1 MAIGVRI
8 LSDNLSG
15 QTTNVVYLPDT
26 GGTIDLGT
34 QVFPFN
40 YISSYY
46 YGTYNCYVPTYGY
59 TYSLT
64 IAGPTPTPTPT
75 NTSTP
80 TNTPGLSPTPT
91 ETTTST
97 PTSTSTPTPTPTIT
111 STQTPTVTVGL
122 TPTATASNT
131 PTPSITPSITPT
143 NTETPTNTPTNT
155 ETPTNTPTNTQTP
168 TVTPTITPTN
178 TTTPTV
184 TPTNTVTPS
193 NSLCKTYLLFGGTT
207 NQTTFVGTDCDGFTY
222 DFFLDVLE
230 SLVFCAQ
237 SISIADG
244 DGSVTYLGGCPLPTP
259 TATPTNTATKTPTP
273 SVTTTNTQTPTQTP
287 TNTNTPTN
295 TQTPTNT
302 TTPTQTQTETPTNT
316 PTQTVTPTIARV
328 AFTVHSATTKN
339 DACNEVNPSITIYGN
354 NSQFDLSTIFWNVP
368 NGNSTVDMTGFYENN
383 NYVAELNSL
392 GNTVGF
398 GSLCVTQTPTPTN
411 TQTLTPTNTETPTP
425 TNTETP
431 TNTPTN
437 TETPTNTPTNTETP
451 TSTPTN
457 TPTPTISNVILYVGN
472 NDFSNGSQV
481 SGITINSVPVDFVA
495 GVDFPVPYNGVG
507 NSVFSTTQFGGTY
520 NIVVGATCT
529 TPNLNSIR
537 VQDSNGSTLPPQT
550 LSATTGTYVFNNV
563 FINATTPIVVAI
575 D

>member
-1 MAIGVRI
+1 MNVSFKGDWNIGTTYDQGDFVVYENI
-8 LSDNLSG
+8 MYIALSNILSG
-15 QTTNVVYLPDT
+15 QLPPNNNASWDLVVY
-26 GGTIDLGT
+26 GGE
-34 QVFPFN
+34 F
-40 YISSYY
+40 
-46 YGTYNCYVPTYGY
+46 
-59 TYSLT
+59 
-64 IAGPTPTPTPT
+64 
-75 NTSTP
+75 
-80 TNTPGLSPTPT
+80 
-91 ETTTST
+91 E
-97 PTSTSTPTPTPTIT
+97 
-111 STQTPTVTVGL
+111 
-122 TPTATASNT
+122 
-131 PTPSITPSITPT
+131 PS
-143 NTETPTNTPTNT
+143 
-155 ETPTNTPTNTQTP
+155 
-168 TVTPTITPTN
+168 
-178 TTTPTV
+178 
-184 TPTNTVTPS
+184 
-193 NSLCKTYLLFGGTT
+193 
-207 NQTTFVGTDCDGFTY
+207 
-222 DFFLDVLE
+222 
-230 SLVFCAQ
+230 A
-237 SISIADG
+237 
-244 DGSVTYLGGCPLPTP
+244 
-259 TATPTNTATKTPTP
+259 
-273 SVTTTNTQTPTQTP
+273 
-287 TNTNTPTN
+287 
-295 TQTPTNT
+295 
-302 TTPTQTQTETPTNT
+302 TPTNT

-563 FINATTPIVVAI
+563 FINIQQIAEVEGSGENFIFKIEIILYLYKINEYICVKKY
-575 D
+575 